1 VTVDAGCSTGAEA
14 DVPAHCCTGAP
25 HRPGAQEEA
34 KVPHY
39 GARPE
44 ACVVLA
50 VTLPVPP
57 VWKAAFIAGA
67 VLLPWFGV
75 VMANA
80 GPTVARD
87 GASALLVREVV
98 PPVRLA
104 VEPGR
109 VVDQE

>member
-1 VTVDAGCSTGAEA
+1 M
-14 DVPAHCCTGAP
+14 
-25 HRPGAQEEA
+25 
-34 KVPHY
+34 PHY

-44 ACVVLA
+44 VSLVTSAGRSHTDDIRLRTRRYLATQSVRMACVVLA